1 MYAAILLLVAPPLLE
16 RADVS
21 RLILLAALAAVLVAK
36 LTLEERLLVRRFA
49 DYADYRRETWR
60 LFPPVY

>member
-1 MYAAILLLVAPPLLE
+1 
-16 RADVS
+16 
-21 RLILLAALAAVLVAK
+21 VAK